1 MFIGRT
7 LAVFCL
13 LSASQCFAG
22 VLWDQQPLDTATG
35 YINQEF
41 GDAPASSTYQTHD
54 ITVTGGGWNITSITE
69 YFTTGIWPGSFN
81 ARLNIF
87 ALNGP
92 TPLPTDDP
100 TAGLIYPA
108 DNVET
113 TVSTVTLSGLSIY
126 LAPGSYWIGFT
137 PIVDLSS
144 GGQQF
149 ELVAST
155 VGSDSGVRNPGDGFG
170 RGTDWMTTSAFNAPS
185 TDGSI
190 TINGDEIA
198 STPEPGTAGLIGAG
212 GLLLAGLLKRVRR
225 PHAR

>member
-1 MFIGRT
+1 MFIRT

-13 LSASQCFAG
+13 LAASQCFAG
-22 VLWDQQPLDTATG
+22 VLWDQQPLDGSTG

-41 GDAPASSTYQTHD
+41 GDDPAFSTYQVHD

-69 YFTTGIWPGSFN
+69 YFTNNGSAWPGSFD

-92 TPLPTDDP
+92 APLSTDDP

-108 DNVET
+108 VNLAT
-113 TVSTVTLSGLSIY
+113 IMSTVTLSGLSIY

-137 PIVDLSS
+137 PIVDLSV
-144 GGQQF
+144 GQQF
-149 ELVAST
+149 QLVAST
-155 VGSDSGVRNPGDGFG
+155 VGNDSGVRNPGNGFADGS
-170 RGTDWMTTSAFNAPS
+170 DWMTTSVFNADSP
-185 TDGSI
+185 DGSI
-190 TINGDEIA
+190 TINGDEVA
-198 STPEPGTAGLIGAG
+198 SAPEPGTASLFGAG

-225 PHAR
+225 SPAR

>member
-1 MFIGRT
+1 MFISRT

-13 LSASQCFAG
+13 LATSQCFAG
-22 VLWDQQPLDTATG
+22 VLWDQQPFDGTTG

-41 GDAPASSTYQTHD
+41 GDDPGFSTYQVHD
-54 ITVTGGGWNITSITE
+54 VTVTGGGWNITSITE
-69 YFTTGIWPGSFN
+69 YFTTGNWPGSFD

-92 TPLPTDDP
+92 APLSTDDP
-100 TAGLIYPA
+100 TTGLIYPA

-113 TVSTVTLSGLSIY
+113 SVSTVTLSGLNLY
-126 LAPGSYWIGFT
+126 LAPGTYWIGFT

-149 ELVAST
+149 ELIAST
-155 VGSDSGVRNPGDGFG
+155 VGSDSGVRNPGGAFSIG
-170 RGTDWMTTSAFNAPS
+170 SDWATTSAFNAPS

-190 TINGDEIA
+190 TINGDELA
-198 STPEPGTAGLIGAG
+198 SVPEPGTASLFGAG

-225 PHAR
+225 PRAR